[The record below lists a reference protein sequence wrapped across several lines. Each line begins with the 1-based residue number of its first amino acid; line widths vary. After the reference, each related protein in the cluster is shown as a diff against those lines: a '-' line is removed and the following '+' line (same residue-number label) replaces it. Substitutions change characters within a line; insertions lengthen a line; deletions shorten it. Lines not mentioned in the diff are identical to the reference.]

1 MKIGI
6 DMDNVICDTGRY
18 LIDKIK
24 EFDKSQNRVT
34 IKRQEYKTIYEMFGY
49 DEKEKIDL
57 IKYICL

>member
-24 EFDKSQNRVT
+24 ACDKSQNRET
-34 IKRQEYKTIYEMFGY
+34 IITQ
-49 DEKEKIDL
+49 
-57 IKYICL
+57 KYL

>member
-24 EFDKSQNRVT
+24 EYDKNQNRLT
-34 IKRQEYKTIYEMFGY
+34 K
-49 DEKEKIDL
+49 KEKNVKQFTKCLGMIKMKKSDS